1 MANNEQANSFLDF
14 MRGGNT
20 DSDTDLNTIEPGLP
34 ANPKVDNGQE
44 LNLVTSNWETR
55 PLAGESNTDTELEIS
70 EARSIKPVLI
80 NPIRPVEKSKQ
91 RNFGLTDRQYSELL
105 QAAADFG
112 FVRTAKGGKIVPNA
126 SAFLQKII
134 DLKIWENV
142 NENEEGTNHG

>member
-1 MANNEQANSFLDF
+1 MDDNEQANSFLDF

-20 DSDTDLNTIEPGLP
+20 DSDTDLNTGEPGLP

-44 LNLVTSNWETR
+44 LNLVTSDWETR
-55 PLAGESNTDTELEIS
+55 PLAGESNIDTELEIS

-80 NPIRPVEKSKQ
+80 NPLRPVEKSKQ
-91 RNFGLTDRQYSELL
+91 RNFGLTDSQYSELL

-112 FVRTAKGGKIVPNA
+112 FVRTAKGGEIVPNA

-142 NENEEGTNHG
+142 KENEEVTNHE

>member
-1 MANNEQANSFLDF
+1 MANNEQANSFLDL

-44 LNLVTSNWETR
+44 LNLVTSNWEPR
-55 PLAGESNTDTELEIS
+55 PLAGENTDYDTSELKVTKPVF
-70 EARSIKPVLI
+70 IKPI
-80 NPIRPVEKSKQ
+80 QPKEKSKQ
-91 RNFGLTDRQYSELL
+91 RNFGLTDSQHHQLL

-112 FVRTAKGGKIVPNA
+112 FVRVGKDGKIEPNA

-134 DLKIWENV
+134 DLKLWEKY
-142 NENEEGTNHG
+142 NENEEGTSHE